1 MYSLQKNGTS
11 LQHFLYDCETLK
23 NQRQELFEA
32 TNRLLTKKG
41 EKETPSLSELF
52 AKEDMV
58 QGESLRN
65 RRVNSVKILK
75 ATAKYLTILKD
86 LAMGE
91 KPDTT

>member
-1 MYSLQKNGTS
+1 M
-11 LQHFLYDCETLK
+11 K

-32 TNRLLTKKG
+32 TNRLLAKKG

-58 QGESLRN
+58 QGESLRD
-65 RRVNSVKILK
+65 RKVNSVKILK
-75 ATAKYLTILKD
+75 TTAKYLAILID

-91 KPDTT
+91 NP